1 MFSLLPG
8 LTGLIHLFTLPLRY
22 VILFLIK
29 NNDIWHLGLGR
40 TAHQIISWLSYL
52 GLLFL
57 LFQFPLII
65 AGNFHIA
72 FLPVLII
79 LAAPFISRL
88 LLSALSRTREYDADI
103 GAVNLTGD
111 TGSYISALKK
121 LSLQPFRLFGFIIFR
136 HTKRD
141 NSSLFQTHP
150 AVRQRIHRL
159 EELARHEPGVI
170 EIRNIPG
177 EHEKYY

>member
-1 MFSLLPG
+1 M
-8 LTGLIHLFTLPLRY
+8 
-22 VILFLIK
+22 
-29 NNDIWHLGLGR
+29 
-40 TAHQIISWLSYL
+40 
-52 GLLFL
+52 
-57 LFQFPLII
+57 
-65 AGNFHIA
+65 
-72 FLPVLII
+72 
-79 LAAPFISRL
+79 
-88 LLSALSRTREYDADI
+88 SALSRTREYDADI